1 MSEGQSR
8 EHRSDDR
15 RGDGAPRRRPSG
27 DSNYGGGRPRRE
39 GGGQDRPRGQR
50 RDDHEATRGGR
61 DSRDDRRGAS
71 QGGRGGRPQRDGERG
86 SYQGG
91 RGSSR
96 DERGGYQGRRDDR
109 DDRRDAPQGGR
120 GGRPHRDND
129 RRDNRG
135 NHGPERQHAQ
145 RGGVDR
151 DERDLRPQRSGFRE
165 ERLNKRIAEP
175 DLPGDIDVKE
185 LDPMVL
191 QDLRVLSRDNADAVA
206 RHMIM
211 AATLMDDDP
220 QLALRHAR
228 AAKDRAGRVAVAR
241 ETCGIAAYHAGEW
254 KEALSELRAARRMS
268 GGPGL
273 LAVMADAERGLGRP
287 EKALELGNSENV
299 DQLDQESKV
308 ELAIVMAGA
317 RQDLGQHDAAVVVL
331 QRENPDLT
339 STGVTA
345 LRLSYAYASALVLAG
360 RGEEARKWFERTI
373 EIDEFELTDAK
384 ERLAEL
390 G

>member
-71 QGGRGGRPQRDGERG
+71 QGGRGGRP
-86 SYQGG
+86 
-91 RGSSR
+91 
-96 DERGGYQGRRDDR
+96 
-109 DDRRDAPQGGR
+109 
-120 GGRPHRDND
+120 HRDND

-135 NHGPERQHAQ
+135 NHGPERQHTQ